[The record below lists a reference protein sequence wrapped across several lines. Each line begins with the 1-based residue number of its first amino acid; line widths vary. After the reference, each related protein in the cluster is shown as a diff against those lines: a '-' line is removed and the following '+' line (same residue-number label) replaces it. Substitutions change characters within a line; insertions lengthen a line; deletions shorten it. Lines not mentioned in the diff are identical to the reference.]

1 MAQHQEFISQIHALA
16 ESPWAA
22 QLLFTALDT
31 GIFTHLQSPIAP
43 ETLAAQLN
51 WDPRATRAVLE
62 ALRTLGLIERTGGHY
77 QNTPLTNH
85 CLVPDSEAYQG
96 NFLRHMQRTNEVWAH
111 LSTTLQTGASIKHG
125 RHPESSEALREFAL
139 AMDGLAQTNAP
150 AIAQQLDLSPFHSM
164 LDLGAGL
171 GAYTTAFLSACPNL
185 HATLFDVP
193 PVIEMARQKLSETS
207 LAPRCRCL
215 AGDYFKDPM
224 GNHYDLIWMAN
235 VLHALGEADI
245 NSLLKRCFD
254 ALQPGGVLM
263 IKDFFPDE
271 SNALFCALFSLN
283 IMLHT
288 DSGRLYTISEIDE
301 YTRQAGFTQGHL
313 LSLGKKARLWTTQK
327 PHPIAT
333 PE

>member
-16 ESPWAA
+16 EGAWAA
-22 QLLFTALDT
+22 QLLFTALDA
-31 GIFTHLQSPIAP
+31 GVFTHLQSPIAP
-43 ETLAAQLN
+43 ETLAVQLN
-51 WDPRATRAVLE
+51 WDPRATRAFLE
-62 ALRTLGLIERTGGHY
+62 ALLALGLIERTGGHY
-77 QNTPLTNH
+77 QNTPMANE
-85 CLVPDSEAYQG
+85 CLIPGRNTYQG

-111 LSTTLQTGASIKHG
+111 LSTTLQTGVSLKHG

-171 GAYTTAFLSACPNL
+171 GGYAKAFLSAWPNL

-193 PVIEMARQKLSETS
+193 PVIEMARRKISETN
-207 LAPRCRCL
+207 LAARCRYF
-215 AGDYFKDPM
+215 AGDYLKDPV
-224 GNHYDLIWMAN
+224 GAEYDLIWMAN
-235 VLHALGEADI
+235 VLHALSETHVQF
-245 NSLLKRCFD
+245 LLKRCFD

-271 SNALFCALFSLN
+271 TNAPFCALFSLN

-288 DSGRLYTISEIDE
+288 DSGRLYTIPEIGE
-301 YTRQAGFTQGHL
+301 YTRHAGFTQGHL
-313 LSLGKKARLWTTQK
+313 FTLGRKARLWRAQK
-327 PHPIAT
+327 PHPAAT
-333 PE
+333 PK